1 MPIPH
6 PCRRLGGGGRLDQRG
21 HVRDWA
27 PPGWF
32 WEVLPSGG
40 RRLVRSQPVVD
51 LILVWWRSRGPVMVP
66 RLTDTA
72 AVVRHRVSEED
83 EHVHR
88 YMVALEGRFSN
99 TWQVLQY
106 LAGSSGISLE
116 RSCDGSF
123 SLGVHRPRRYP
134 SGATVLAVL
143 VMLYV

>member
-51 LILVWWRSRGPVMVP
+51 PILVWWRSRGPVTVP
-66 RLTDTA
+66 RLPDTA
-72 AVVRHRVSEED
+72 EVVRHRVSEED
-83 EHVHR
+83 EHVRR
-88 YMVALEGRFSN
+88 YMVALEGRFDN
-99 TWQVLQY
+99 TW
-106 LAGSSGISLE
+106 
-116 RSCDGSF
+116 
-123 SLGVHRPRRYP
+123 
-134 SGATVLAVL
+134 
-143 VMLYV
+143 